1 MSRLSE
7 LIAELCPNGVKTI
20 RLSELCD
27 IKNGYTPSK
36 SVYEYWNGDTTVP
49 WFRMEDIR
57 ANGHI
62 LSDSIQHVTKDA
74 VKNGKLFPK
83 NSIILATTATI
94 GEHALITA
102 DSLANQRFTYLTIRE
117 PLRQLMDAKF
127 FYYYMY
133 VVDEW
138 CKKNVNVSGFASVN
152 MDGLKKLEIP
162 LPPLK
167 IQQEIVKILDKFTQ
181 LQAELQAELELRS
194 KQYGHYRNELLSFAN
209 GLASSRI
216 KRLIDE
222 LCPNGVE
229 YVPIWKVTAWDKKF
243 NAVENYKQAKVV
255 KYQYLLAKELRSLA
269 VDGGDVKLLST
280 GDDSYGYTTEEIG
293 GDLVSEGEIVAIPWG
308 CNANIQYYKGKF
320 ITSDNRI
327 ATSLDTN
334 VLDNKFLYYC
344 MLNKQAEIATY
355 YRGSGIKH
363 PSMRKVLDMEIP
375 LPPIKV
381 QCAIGGILDKF
392 SSLVSGISDGL
403 PAEIKL
409 RQQQYEYYR
418 DKLLT
423 FNPAN

>member
-1 MSRLSE
+1 MSKLSE

-74 VKNGKLFPK
+74 AKNGKLFPK

-181 LQAELQAELELRS
+181 LQAELQAELELQL
-194 KQYGHYRNELLSFAN
+194 K
-209 GLASSRI
+209 RI
-216 KRLIDE
+216 KEIRNDVLCCNYMMKADRNSRLVRLGDIGKFERCTGLQKND
-222 LCPNGVE
+222 LV
-229 YVPIWKVTAWDKKF
+229 DKPGDGLSPCLHYGQIYTYYGQVADVSKSYCD
-243 NAVENYKQAKVV
+243 NALAEKMV
-255 KYQYLLAKELRSLA
+255 KAHK
-269 VDGGDVKLLST
+269 
-280 GDDSYGYTTEEIG
+280 
-293 GDLVSEGEIVAIPWG
+293 GDLV
-308 CNANIQYYKGKF
+308 
-320 ITSDNRI
+320 I
-327 ATSLDTN
+327 ATTSENLEDVGTPVVWN
-334 VLDNKFLYYC
+334 GNSDW
-344 MLNKQAEIATY
+344 
-355 YRGSGIKH
+355 
-363 PSMRKVLDMEIP
+363 
-375 LPPIKV
+375 
-381 QCAIGGILDKF
+381 AIGGETYVYRHNQNPIFLANQFMTHNFFKYKQMRQTGTKVVRLNDKALSEYQIWLPSIEVQNKIAKF
-392 SSLVSGISDGL
+392 LHAYDLLVNDISNGL

-418 DKLLT
+418 DELLSFKLT
-423 FNPAN
+423 NV

>member
-7 LIAELCPNGVKTI
+7 LIKELCPNGVKTI
-20 RLSELCD
+20 RLNELCD

-36 SVYEYWNGDTTVP
+36 SVYEYWNGDTIVP

-62 LSDSIQHVTKDA
+62 LNDSIQHVTKDA

-102 DSLANQRFTYLTIRE
+102 DSLANQQFTYLTIRE
-117 PLRQLMDAKF
+117 PLRQLMDVKF

-167 IQQEIVKILDKFTQ
+167 IQQEIVKILDKFTE

-194 KQYGHYRNELLSFAN
+194 KQYEHYRDRLINSNNIVIPSVKIAEV
-209 GLASSRI
+209 ASVNRGKRVTREQIDGCSKYDVYQNSLTPLGKYDEYNCPEDTTFLIAAGAAGEIGFSYEKFWAADDCYYFTCSESLDSRYLYHVLNNQQKRI
-216 KRLIDE
+216 TSKVRRASIPRISRSDIENLVIPLPSLGVQKRL
-222 LCPNGVE
+222 
-229 YVPIWKVTAWDKKF
+229 A
-243 NAVENYKQAKVV
+243 
-255 KYQYLLAKELRSLA
+255 
-269 VDGGDVKLLST
+269 
-280 GDDSYGYTTEEIG
+280 
-293 GDLVSEGEIVAIPWG
+293 
-308 CNANIQYYKGKF
+308 
-320 ITSDNRI
+320 
-327 ATSLDTN
+327 N
-334 VLDNKFLYYC
+334 VLDNF
-344 MLNKQAEIATY
+344 
-355 YRGSGIKH
+355 
-363 PSMRKVLDMEIP
+363 D
-375 LPPIKV
+375 
-381 QCAIGGILDKF
+381 AIC
-392 SSLVSGISDGL
+392 SDLKIGL
-403 PAEIKL
+403 PAEITL

-418 DKLLT
+418 DQLLT
-423 FNPAN
+423 LTDRHDSA